1 MSNNGIRSFDLT
13 RDELCRKLGG
23 GYPWGSIAVIEGG
36 CGSGKSTV
44 CQRLAYGLMEHGS
57 SVTYI
62 STQLTTKGFINQ
74 MYSLDYKIAPHL
86 LKKKLLYIPVLTLMD
101 PTPSRL
107 DFIERLRSG
116 KELFDNDVIIIDT
129 ISSLI
134 KQSVDVEK
142 SLELI
147 SFFKRLT
154 GIKKTIILA
163 IDPSE
168 MEPNILTEL
177 VAASD
182 IKLTLKVSTL
192 GSSIRRTIIV
202 NKFTGAPAPV
212 ESMIGF
218 RIESNVGL
226 VVEIASVS

>member
-1 MSNNGIRSFDLT
+1 MNTGIRSFDLQ

-23 GYPWGSIAVIEGG
+23 GFPLGSIVMIEGG
-36 CGSGKSTV
+36 GGSGKSTV
-44 CQRLAYGLMEHGS
+44 CQRLAYGLMENGS

-74 MYSLDYKIAPHL
+74 MYSLNYSIANFL

-101 PTPSRL
+101 PTRPRL

-116 KELFDNDVIIIDT
+116 EELFKNDVIIIDT
-129 ISSLI
+129 VSSLI
-134 KQSVDVEK
+134 KHSVNIEK

-154 GIKKTIILA
+154 GINKTIILS
-163 IDPSE
+163 I
-168 MEPNILTEL
+168 EPNELESHILSEFNG
-177 VAASD
+177 ASD
-182 IKLTLKVSTL
+182 INLTLKISTL
-192 GSSIRRTIIV
+192 GSNIKRTLIV
-202 NKFTGAPAPV
+202 NKFTGAAAQV
-212 ESMIGF
+212 ESMVGF

>member
-1 MSNNGIRSFDLT
+1 MSSGFRSFDLE
-13 RDELCRKLGG
+13 RDELCKKLGG
-23 GYPWGSIAVIEGG
+23 GFPSGSIAVIEGG
-36 CGSGKSTV
+36 TGSGKSTV
-44 CQRLAYGLMEHGS
+44 CQRLAYGLMENDAT
-57 SVTYI
+57 VTYI

-74 MYSLDYKIAPHL
+74 MYSLDYKIATFL
-86 LKKKLLYIPVLTLMD
+86 LKKKLLYIPVLSLMD

-107 DFIERLRSG
+107 DFIERLRNG
-116 KELFDNDVIIIDT
+116 KELFDSDVIIIDT
-129 ISSLI
+129 LSSLI
-134 KQSVDVEK
+134 KHSVNVEK

-154 GIKKTIILA
+154 GVKKTIILA

-168 MEPNILTEL
+168 LEPNIFTNM

-182 IKLTLKVSTL
+182 INLSLKVSTL
-192 GSSIRRTIIV
+192 GSSIKRTIIV
-202 NKFTGAPAPV
+202 NKFTGAPASV

-226 VVEIASVS
+226 VVEIASIA